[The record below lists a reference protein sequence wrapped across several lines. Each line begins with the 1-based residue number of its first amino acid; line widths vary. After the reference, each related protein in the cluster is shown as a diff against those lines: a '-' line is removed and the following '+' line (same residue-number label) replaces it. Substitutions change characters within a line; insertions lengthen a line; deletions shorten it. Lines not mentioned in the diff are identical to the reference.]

1 MNSMNSTNGH
11 GAAEAAP
18 GHKKA
23 LHPILMMLGI
33 LVFAMALTY
42 VLDAG
47 QFRRNGH
54 LVEPGSYQHVE
65 KSNSP
70 AALFALSMP
79 KSTAERAYPASALSL
94 FRAIPD
100 GLTKASALIFMVMFV
115 GGMFE
120 VFKKTGALDSGL
132 NRLVA
137 ISRGNLYVLAPVL
150 IIAIGLGSTFLG
162 IMSEYLVL
170 LPVVLALG
178 ERLKLSPILSL
189 AMLAFGAKL
198 GYVASVSNP
207 IVLPVAQGIAGVP
220 LFSGATVR
228 FAVFVVVIAI
238 SIAYFIR
245 CLRRARYEA
254 IGAPPADAGI
264 TRSHKAVLMVM
275 ALATVVL
282 VWAAPEF
289 KWHNGELSAFYIFL
303 AIAIAAAGGLGARE
317 AADAF
322 VQGMKGMML
331 AALLIGLAA
340 TIELILQRS
349 MILDTVIDKLSSM
362 VIGKPPAIVAMGI
375 MGIEA
380 VLDLLVPSTSGKAAI
395 SMPIL
400 APIAHLSGLSPQTC
414 VLAFLLGNGIMGIV
428 NPASGLTLAFLAISK
443 VGYGQWLRF
452 AMPLVVILAV
462 VAMVTVTLATRFG
475 Y

>member
-1 MNSMNSTNGH
+1 
-11 GAAEAAP
+11 
-18 GHKKA
+18 
-23 LHPILMMLGI
+23 MMLGI

-42 VLDAG
+42 LLDAG
-47 QFRRNGH
+47 QFRRHGH
-54 LVEPGSYQHVE
+54 LVEPGSYQRIE

-70 AALFALSMP
+70 THFFALSVP
-79 KSTAERAYPASALSL
+79 DSTAERAYPASAVSL
-94 FRAIPD
+94 LRAIPD
-100 GLTKASALIFMVMFV
+100 GLTKTSALIFMVMFV

-132 NRLVA
+132 NKLVA
-137 ISRGNLYVLAPVL
+137 VSKGNLYLLAPIL
-150 IIAIGLGSTFLG
+150 ILAIGLGSTFLG
-162 IMSEYLVL
+162 LMSEYLVL

-198 GYVASVSNP
+198 GYIASVSNP

-220 LFSGATVR
+220 LFSGAAVR
-228 FAVFVVVIAI
+228 FVVFVVAI
-238 SIAYFIR
+238 LSAIGYFIY
-245 CLRRARYEA
+245 CLHRTGYQA
-254 IGAPPADAGI
+254 IRSSPADSKI
-264 TRSHKAVLMVM
+264 TASQKGVLLLM

-303 AIAIAAAGGLGARE
+303 AGVIALTGKLSARE

-340 TIELILQRS
+340 TIEIILQRS
-349 MILDTVIDKLSSM
+349 MVLDTVIDKLSST
-362 VIGKPPAIVAMGI
+362 VTGQPPAIVAMGI
-375 MGIEA
+375 MAIEA

-400 APIAHLSGLSPQTC
+400 APIAHISGLSPQTC
-414 VLAFLLGNGIMGIV
+414 VLSFLLGNGIMGII

-443 VGYGQWLRF
+443 VGYGQWVRF
-452 AMPLVVILAV
+452 AMPLVLILIG
-462 VAMVTVTLATRFG
+462 VALVTVTLAANFG

>member
-1 MNSMNSTNGH
+1 MNSTSTS
-11 GAAEAAP
+11 AEPAS
-18 GHKKA
+18 GHKRS

-33 LVFAMALTY
+33 LLFAMALTY
-42 VLDAG
+42 LLDAG

-54 LVEPGSYQHVE
+54 LVEPGSYQHIE

-70 AALFALSMP
+70 KALFALSMP
-79 KSTAERAYPASALSL
+79 DSTAERAYPASAVSL

-100 GLTKASALIFMVMFV
+100 GLTKTSALIFMVMFV

-137 ISRGNLYVLAPVL
+137 VSRGNLYLLAPVL
-150 IIAIGLGSTFLG
+150 ILAIGLGSTFLG
-162 IMSEYLVL
+162 LMSEYLVL

-220 LFSGATVR
+220 LFSGAMVR
-228 FAVFVVVIAI
+228 FVVFVIAVLTAI
-238 SIAYFIR
+238 GYFIYS
-245 CLRRARYEA
+245 LRRANYQA
-254 IGAPPADAGI
+254 IRSMPADSTI
-264 TRSHKAVLMVM
+264 TRSQKAVLLLM

-303 AIAIAAAGGLGARE
+303 AMTIAVAGKLSARE

-340 TIELILQRS
+340 TIEIILQRS
-349 MILDTVIDKLSSM
+349 MVLDTVIDKLSSM
-362 VIGKPPAIVAMGI
+362 VNGQPPAIVATGI
-375 MGIEA
+375 MAIEA
-380 VLDLLVPSTSGKAAI
+380 ILDLLVPSTSGKAAI

-400 APIAHLSGLSPQTC
+400 APIAHISGLSPQTC
-414 VLAFLLGNGIMGIV
+414 VLAFLLGNGIMGII

-443 VGYGQWLRF
+443 VGYGQWVRF
-452 AMPLVVILAV
+452 AMPLVLMLSV
-462 VAMVTVTLATRFG
+462 VAIVTVSLAANFG

>member
-1 MNSMNSTNGH
+1 MSTTLHPPSEGH
-11 GAAEAAP
+11 TAP
-18 GHKKA
+18 AHKRA

-33 LVFAMALTY
+33 LLFAVALTY

-47 QFRRNGH
+47 QFKRHGH
-54 LVEPGSYQHVE
+54 LVEPGSYQQIE

-70 AALFALSMP
+70 LALFALATP
-79 KSTAERAYPASALSL
+79 PSTSERAYPASAVSL
-94 FRAIPD
+94 VRAIPD
-100 GLTKASALIFMVMFV
+100 GLTKSAALVFMVMFV

-120 VFKKTGALDSGL
+120 VFKATGALDAGL

-137 ISRGNLYVLAPVL
+137 LSRGNIYILAPIL
-150 IIAIGLGSTFLG
+150 IIAVGLGSTFLG
-162 IMSEYLVL
+162 LISEYLVL

-178 ERLKLSPILSL
+178 ERLKLSPLLSL
-189 AMLAFGAKL
+189 AMLTFGAKL
-198 GYVASVSNP
+198 GYIASVSNP

-228 FAVFVVVIAI
+228 FAVFVVAI
-238 SIAYFIR
+238 TLAIAYFIYA
-245 CLRRARYEA
+245 LRRAHYVVA
-254 IGAPPADAGI
+254 ITPVES
-264 TRSHKAVLMVM
+264 TMSMSQKAVLLVM
-275 ALATVVL
+275 ALATVGL
-282 VWAAPEF
+282 VWAAPEY
-289 KWHNGELSAFYIFL
+289 KWHNGELSAFYIFV
-303 AIAIAAAGGLGARE
+303 AIAIALVGRLTARE
-317 AADAF
+317 TADAF
-322 VQGMKGMML
+322 LQGMKGMML
-331 AALLIGLAA
+331 AAILIGLAA

-349 MILDTVIDKLSSM
+349 MVLDTVINKLSSM
-362 VIGKPPAIVAMGI
+362 LNGRPPAIVGIGI

-414 VLAFLLGNGIMGIV
+414 VLAFLLGNGIMGII

-443 VGYGQWLRF
+443 VGYGQWVRF
-452 AMPLVVILAV
+452 AMPLVLALVGMGVI
-462 VAMVTVTLATRFG
+462 TVTLATLFG

>member
-1 MNSMNSTNGH
+1 MNSTSTS
-11 GAAEAAP
+11 AEPAS
-18 GHKKA
+18 GHKRA

-33 LVFAMALTY
+33 LLFAMALTY
-42 VLDAG
+42 LLDAG

-54 LVEPGSYQHVE
+54 LVEPGSYQHIE

-70 AALFALSMP
+70 KALFVLSMP
-79 KSTAERAYPASALSL
+79 DSTAERAYPASAVSL

-100 GLTKASALIFMVMFV
+100 GLTKTSALIFMVMFV

-137 ISRGNLYVLAPVL
+137 VSRGNLYLLAPVL
-150 IIAIGLGSTFLG
+150 ILAIGLGSTFLG
-162 IMSEYLVL
+162 LMSEYLVL

-220 LFSGATVR
+220 LFSGAMVR
-228 FAVFVVVIAI
+228 FVVFVIAVLTAI
-238 SIAYFIR
+238 GYFIYS
-245 CLRRARYEA
+245 LRRTNYQA
-254 IGAPPADAGI
+254 IRSMPADSTI
-264 TRSHKAVLMVM
+264 TRSQKAVLLLM

-303 AIAIAAAGGLGARE
+303 AMMIAVAGKLGARE

-340 TIELILQRS
+340 TIEIILQRS
-349 MILDTVIDKLSSM
+349 MVLDTVIDKLSSM
-362 VIGKPPAIVAMGI
+362 VNGQPPAIVATGI
-375 MGIEA
+375 MAIEA
-380 VLDLLVPSTSGKAAI
+380 ILDLLVPSTSGKAAI

-400 APIAHLSGLSPQTC
+400 APIAHISGLSPQTC
-414 VLAFLLGNGIMGIV
+414 VLAFLLGNGIMGII

-443 VGYGQWLRF
+443 VGYGQWVRF
-452 AMPLVVILAV
+452 AMPLVLMLSFIAI
-462 VAMVTVTLATRFG
+462 VTVSLAANFG